1 MIRLNAIFG
10 LSIDL
15 SELKSLGDAESQE
28 LSDALEKMGSSSEE
42 ARQIIDQVRDEYSYT
57 PFIQPVELDPLL
69 DQALQDILENI
80 NLNTILYSSAQFF
93 IC

>member
-1 MIRLNAIFG
+1 MCIR
-10 LSIDL
+10 DR
-15 SELKSLGDAESQE
+15 
-28 LSDALEKMGSSSEE
+28 SSEE

-80 NLNTILYSSAQFF
+80 SLDPEE
-93 IC
+93 